1 MAVKLGTYSKAIE
14 HKTNAFELWCYRRM
28 LRTSW
33 TYHTTKRDVL
43 QKIGGNETWKTQT
56 RKREINT
63 NMGHD
68 LRDWTGL
75 KRYDQNLVKRAA
87 ERRNFLNE

>member
-33 TYHTTKRDVL
+33 TSHTTKRDVL
-43 QKIGGNETWKTQT
+43 QKIGGNETWKTET
-56 RKREINT
+56 CL
-63 NMGHD
+63 M
-68 LRDWTGL
+68 
-75 KRYDQNLVKRAA
+75 RAT
-87 ERRNFLNE
+87 